1 MQYTRESWLQ
11 AKTYINISLPL
22 MSILFTWLIIHV
34 HKLFYT
40 GIQSQAILNC
50 APLILQ
56 FEPICNVHVY
66 CAHMMFSSEFQQA
79 VRSNKVKVSLS
90 AMKQTIRQFHLY
102 LYHLIY
108 CEFLIFYMINWFY
121 NSAFLLQI
129 ARI

>member
-56 FEPICNVHVY
+56 FEPICSVHVY
-66 CAHMMFSSEFQQA
+66 CAYMMFSSEFQQA

-90 AMKQTIRQFHLY
+90 AMMQKNKTISSLPLQFNLLKINSLIILHDY
-102 LYHLIY
+102 L
-108 CEFLIFYMINWFY
+108 FN
-121 NSAFLLQI
+121 
-129 ARI
+129 